1 MLSLVNDAPGK
12 LPVSGSD
19 VRALIDRGLKSS
31 FWQLRLPEG
40 LERQYLSDSIEARIQ
55 HTQRSGWFALFV
67 FNAFLVVDW
76 LMASDVFWQSVLIRM
91 GVFSP
96 FGIAI
101 LLNANQLALLGRGRD
116 WVNIS
121 DWMSLL
127 SGWGATLSLA
137 VILWMSHSPWVYYY
151 HAGFLVI
158 IIYGNLVQKLRFP
171 FAIAFSVGV
180 LAVHGVGVALT
191 DNFPSAIRVS
201 TVLMLLVTAAFTLV
215 ANYLLERAT
224 RRRYLLAQRD
234 AQMVDEL
241 SALNAQLQRLSR
253 SDVLTGVANRRHFQ
267 DHLQEAVSRTKGSN
281 AVLSLLIMD
290 VDHFKAYNDRYGHPA
305 GDECLRQVALAL
317 QASLRH
323 PADMVARFGGEEF
336 VVVMQEADEAAAA
349 NAAERLRQAVQALC
363 MRHEGSGCSDVVTIS
378 VGTATLCPRGETPAA
393 DRLLSNADRAL
404 YEAKRGGRNQVRAYR
419 DAGLPQAGA

>member
-1 MLSLVNDAPGK
+1 MLSLAKNAPDQLLLAPG
-12 LPVSGSD
+12 SD
-19 VRALIDRGLKSS
+19 LRALIDRGLKSS

-40 LERQYLSDSIEARIQ
+40 LERQYLSDSIEARVL
-55 HTQRSGWFALFV
+55 HTQRAGWFALFV

-76 LMASDVFWQSVLIRM
+76 LMAADVFWQSVLIRI
-91 GVFSP
+91 GLFSP

-101 LLNANQLALLGRGRD
+101 LLNADRLGRLGSIKG
-116 WVNIS
+116 WVNIA

-151 HAGFLVI
+151 HTGFLVI

-180 LAVHGVGVALT
+180 FAVHGVGVALT
-191 DNFPSAIRVS
+191 DNFPPSIRVA
-201 TVLMLLVTAAFTLV
+201 TVLMLLVTVSFTLV

-267 DHLQEAVSRTKGSN
+267 THLQESVTRTRGSD
-281 AVLSLLIMD
+281 AALSLLIMD

-317 QASLRH
+317 QGNLRH

-336 VVVMQEADEAAAA
+336 VVVMQEADEAAALI
-349 NAAERLRQAVQALC
+349 AAERLRQAVEALH
-363 MRHEGSGCSDVVTIS
+363 MRHEGSACSAVVTVS
-378 VGTATLCPRGETPAA
+378 VGTATLCPHGEAAVA
-393 DRLLSNADRAL
+393 DRLLSHADRAL

-419 DAGLPQAGA
+419 DA

>member
-1 MLSLVNDAPGK
+1 MLSLAKNVPDQLLAPG
-12 LPVSGSD
+12 SD
-19 VRALIDRGLKSS
+19 LRALIDRGLKSS

-40 LERQYLSDSIEARIQ
+40 LERQYLSDSIEARVL
-55 HTQRSGWFALFV
+55 HTQRAGWFALFV

-76 LMASDVFWQSVLIRM
+76 LMAADVFWQSVLIRI

-96 FGIAI
+96 LGMAI
-101 LLNANQLALLGRGRD
+101 LLNAERLVRTGKTRD
-116 WVNIS
+116 WVSVS

-127 SGWGATLSLA
+127 SGWAAALSLA
-137 VILWMSHSPWVYYY
+137 VILWMSHSPWVHYY

-158 IIYGNLVQKLRFP
+158 VIYGNLVQKLRFP
-171 FAIAFSVGV
+171 FAIVFSAGV
-180 LAVHGVGVALT
+180 LAVHGAGVALT
-191 DNFPSAIRVS
+191 ANFPPAIRMAM
-201 TVLMLLVTAAFTLV
+201 VLMLLVTVSFTLV

-267 DHLQEAVSRTKGSN
+267 AHLQEAVSRTRGSD
-281 AVLSLLIMD
+281 AALSLLIMD

-317 QASLRH
+317 QGNLRH

-336 VVVMQEADEAAAA
+336 VVVMQEADEAAALI
-349 NAAERLRQAVQALC
+349 AAERLRQAVEALH
-363 MRHEGSGCSDVVTIS
+363 MRHEGSECSAVVTVS
-378 VGTATLCPRGETPAA
+378 VGTATLCPRGEAAVA
-393 DRLLSNADRAL
+393 DRLLSHADRAL
-404 YEAKRGGRNQVRAYR
+404 YEAKRGGRNKVRAYR
-419 DAGLPQAGA
+419 DA